1 MDVEVCMDKKTQL
14 WELCKEFIEVNGI
27 GCEEVIHQCDWVIER
42 AYSLLEEMCNIVGY
56 AEDEN

>member
-1 MDVEVCMDKKTQL
+1 MDKKTQL